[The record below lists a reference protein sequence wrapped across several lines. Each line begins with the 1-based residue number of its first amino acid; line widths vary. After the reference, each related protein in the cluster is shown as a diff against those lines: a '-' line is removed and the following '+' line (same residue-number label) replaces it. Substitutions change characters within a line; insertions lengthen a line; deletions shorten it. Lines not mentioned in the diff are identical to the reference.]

1 VTLVVSF
8 SQMCH
13 WLTHAKSRNQSSD
26 VWSLGCVFLE
36 MGTVLNNRTVDEM
49 RSYFETHGSRGPYVR
64 GNREAA
70 NMWLEE
76 LKQSSKCVDD
86 MQPVHLSLDMCQ
98 EDPDQRPTAAQ
109 VVSEILDF
117 QGEAPYCGHCCDS
130 ENGTLRLVN
139 NEPTEK
145 GRFLENSEAEDS
157 SESLSAV
164 GSTDNPSGTL
174 INTAL
179 DEKGRFLEN
188 NEAKDSSESLSA
200 VGSTEN
206 PSGTLIN
213 TALDEKGG
221 LSVSQDLSPDHN
233 QRNSPEAQSSWRQ
246 PTVEDYEG
254 TVRLTYDPS
263 SPEVNDNSEVES
275 DGDRDRLVPPL
286 SPNSAESE
294 ISRSRMGELLKWCA
308 HIYPHM

>member
-1 VTLVVSF
+1 
-8 SQMCH
+8 MCH
-13 WLTHAKSRNQSSD
+13 WLTYPKSRNQSSD

-70 NMWLEE
+70 DMWLEE

-86 MQPVHLSLDMCQ
+86 MQPVHLSRDMCQ

-145 GRFLENSEAEDS
+145 GRFLENNEAEDS
-157 SESLSAV
+157 SESLSV
-164 GSTDNPSGTL
+164 MGSTDSSSGTL
-174 INTAL
+174 IN
-179 DEKGRFLEN
+179 
-188 NEAKDSSESLSA
+188 A
-200 VGSTEN
+200 V
-206 PSGTLIN
+206 
-213 TALDEKGG
+213 LDEKGG
-221 LSVSQDLSPDHN
+221 LSVPQDLSPDHN
-233 QRNSPEAQSSWRQ
+233 QRNSLEVKSNWQQ

-263 SPEVNDNSEVES
+263 SPGVNGNSEVES

-286 SPNSAESE
+286 SQNSAESE
-294 ISRSRMGELLKWCA
+294 LSRSPTGELLKWCA
-308 HIYPHM
+308 HISPHM